1 MEIVSLIGIFVGLAL
16 LMLLAYRGHS
26 IVWIAPFCALIVAIF
41 ALGAGLGEGRSLL
54 TTYTVDY
61 MSRAG
66 NYFIT
71 WFPAFFLGAIYGKIM
86 DVTGSA
92 RSLAD
97 AIVKLIGTRFA
108 VAAVI
113 LPALALTYGGISV
126 FVVVFVVYPM
136 GYAIYRA
143 ADIPRTLLPGAI
155 AFGAFGPSMTTI
167 PGTPQI
173 QNLIP
178 ME

>member
-26 IVWIAPFCALIVAIF
+26 IFWIAPFCALIVAIF

-61 MSRAG
+61 MSGAG

-136 GYAIYRA
+136 GYAIYH
-143 ADIPRTLLPGAI
+143 IPRTLLPGAI
-155 AFGAFGPSMTTI
+155 AFGAFGHSMTTI